1 MWPESDRSAGGNPG
15 LPIIDVGGLR
25 AGDDRARARAA
36 AEIGAA
42 CRDLGFFYAV
52 GHGVPEV
59 SVDRLVGLARE
70 FFAGDLESKLE
81 IDMARGGRAW
91 RGYFP
96 VGRELTSG
104 IPDRKEGL
112 YFGAELGPSHPK
124 VRAGAPLHGPNL
136 FPAAVPG
143 LRHAVLDYIA
153 RMTDLG
159 HVLARGLSL
168 SLGLD
173 GDHLARNY
181 TSDPFVLFR
190 IFNYPALPGAETAS
204 WSVGEHTDYGLLTIL
219 WQDDAGGLEVKSS
232 SGWIAAPPVPGSFL
246 CNLGDMLDRMTR
258 GVYRS
263 TPHRVRNRAGRDRLS
278 LAFFFDPSFDAEIA
292 PLDPGRPAA
301 DDCAERWDAASVHEF
316 RGTYGEYLLAKVAR
330 VFPEL
335 GRDVLA

>member
-1 MWPESDRSAGGNPG
+1 MWRESDRSAGGNPG

-25 AGDDRARARAA
+25 AGDDRACARAA
-36 AEIGAA
+36 AQIGAA

-52 GHGVPEV
+52 GHGVPEA

-124 VRAGAPLHGPNL
+124 VRAGAPLHGANL

-143 LRHAVLDYIA
+143 LRHAVLDYLA

-181 TSDPFVLFR
+181 TSDPRLFGS
-190 IFNYPALPGAETAS
+190 PGAAEGRNSTS
-204 WSVGEHTDYGLLTIL
+204 CGEHRLQTPPR
-219 WQDDAGGLEVKSS
+219 S
-232 SGWIAAPPVPGSFL
+232 SGRTTEARGQVPSGGSQRL
-246 CNLGDMLDRMTR
+246 
-258 GVYRS
+258 RS
-263 TPHRVRNRAGRDRLS
+263 RIVPLQSRDVRAG
-278 LAFFFDPSFDAEIA
+278 
-292 PLDPGRPAA
+292 
-301 DDCAERWDAASVHEF
+301 
-316 RGTYGEYLLAKVAR
+316 
-330 VFPEL
+330 
-335 GRDVLA
+335 